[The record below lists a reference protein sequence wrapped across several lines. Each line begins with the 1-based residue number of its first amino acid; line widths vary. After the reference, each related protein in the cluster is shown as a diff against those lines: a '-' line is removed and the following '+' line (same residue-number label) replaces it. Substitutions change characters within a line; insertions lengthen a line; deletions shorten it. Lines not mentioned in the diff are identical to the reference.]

1 MDVKKWNIYFIFCGK
16 KNYLRRGITTL
27 AAVSWLN
34 KNCHAKETN
43 FFMHG
48 TGIQIFCESK

>member
-1 MDVKKWNIYFIFCGK
+1 MDVKKWNIYFICGGK